1 MTALDHWYLL
11 TYDIR
16 DDKRYRRA
24 VKVIKGY
31 AERLQYSVFRCKLSP
46 RQLEKIRLELAQALT
61 EEDSILIISLCNR
74 CVDKIAK
81 TNSAEDWLPEP
92 SSFLILD

>member
-1 MTALDHWYLL
+1 MGSLDHWYLIS
-11 TYDIR
+11 YDIR
-16 DDKRYRRA
+16 DDKRYRQA

-31 AERLQYSVFRCKLSP
+31 AERLQYSVFRCKLSSV
-46 RQLEKIRLELAQALT
+46 QLEKIRLELNQALA

-74 CVDKIAK
+74 CVERIAR
-81 TNSAEDWLPEP
+81 TNSTTDWLPEP